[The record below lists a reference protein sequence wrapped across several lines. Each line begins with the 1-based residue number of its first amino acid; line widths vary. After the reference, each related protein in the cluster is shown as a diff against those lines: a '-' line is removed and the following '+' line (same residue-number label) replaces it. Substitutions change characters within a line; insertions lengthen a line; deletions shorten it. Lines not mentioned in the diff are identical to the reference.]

1 MSKKKNLM
9 VLLIVFAALIA
20 VYAAVSAYSDYAQ
33 KKQEE
38 QEAAESE
45 AERIWVTDIEEVK
58 EISYD
63 NGTDSLAFV
72 KEDDEWKY
80 KDAED
85 FPLVQ
90 SYLTALEETAS
101 HLEASRKLEGGD
113 ELEAYGLAEPA
124 ATVTV
129 TDSSGNEI
137 TLGIGNSVD
146 DEYYLAVD
154 GEDIPYTVSSTLYNQ
169 IQYSLYDMVQIEEFP
184 DLSEDTLVSVEVTN
198 ESGTYTLERLE
209 VGTAT
214 LADATG
220 ADATAADATGADAAE
235 DSQGQTETDTQAY
248 SETEDD
254 SKEQAQT
261 EEETEEEET
270 YAWYLNETGKR
281 FEIENESLCS
291 TLLNDLYTL
300 SFESCENYKGDE
312 TQLEKAGLSES
323 DVSFTVTYLDDD
335 GEEAEFTVIVG
346 NQKEQDEDDTSTST
360 VFYARLSDSAAIN
373 TLSDTVVEDI
383 TGSQADDYLE

>member
-1 MSKKKNLM
+1 MSKKKNLI
-9 VLLIVFAALIA
+9 VLLIVFVALIV
-20 VYAAVSAYSDYAQ
+20 VYAATSAYSDYAQ
-33 KKQEE
+33 RKQEE
-38 QEAAESE
+38 QEQEESE
-45 AERIWVTDIEEVK
+45 ANRIWITDIEEVR

-72 KEDDEWKY
+72 KEDEEWKY

-90 SYLTALEETAS
+90 SYLTALEETVS
-101 HLEASRKLEGGD
+101 HLEATRKLEGGD

-124 ATVTV
+124 AMVTV
-129 TDSSGNEI
+129 TDSDGNET

-146 DEYYLAVD
+146 SEYYLVVE
-154 GEDIPYTVSSTLYNQ
+154 GEDIPYTVSSTLYNE
-169 IQYSLYDMVQIEEFP
+169 IQYSLYDMVEIEEFP

-214 LADATG
+214 LADATT
-220 ADATAADATGADAAE
+220 ADATDADAATVSE
-235 DSQGQTETDTQAY
+235 AQTETEQEEIETEADTQEQDQT
-248 SETEDD
+248 ETE
-254 SKEQAQT
+254 S
-261 EEETEEEET
+261 EEETEEET
-270 YAWYLNETGKR
+270 YAWYLNENGKR
-281 FEIENESLCS
+281 FEIENESLCN
-291 TLLNDLYTL
+291 TLLNDLYSL

-312 TQLEKAGLSES
+312 TELEEAGLSQS
-323 DVSFTVTYLDDD
+323 DISFTVTYLDED

-346 NQKEQDEDDTSTST
+346 TQKEQEEDDTST
-360 VFYARLSDSAAIN
+360 VYYARFSDSQAIN

-383 TGSQADDYLE
+383 TGNQASDYLE